1 MDQPQS
7 FDTAFTD
14 EGAAA
19 EQAQRAAQAMAEQK
33 AAIEGLVAARLRD
46 AIQAKENSGIEQ
58 IWLEDEDQYN
68 GYDAVNPPT
77 SGPTNTKEQRE
88 AERPVSPRST
98 VFLNITKPK
107 TDAAVARVT
116 EMAVPHD
123 DRPWEIGPTPVP
135 ELERAA
141 AGQDQRQITLKDG
154 AQASAMDVA
163 KAAIARARESAKRMA
178 DHIEDWMVEGNV
190 YAEWRKVLR
199 DAGRIGTGVVK
210 GPFPVLRK
218 DKKWRLTDGG
228 YSLEVVERLA
238 PTSKRIDPWDLYPDP
253 SCGDDIHAGAYIF
266 ERDFLTGRR
275 LRDLAALP
283 GYDRS
288 CIAQILKEG
297 PRKRSRADRYMRQKT
312 GEVPDFDTGTYEVFY
327 YYGDIPPE
335 QIIGGG
341 FKVPGL
347 TVDAEGQ
354 DFATQELAT
363 KLDEAL
369 QLATVPIVVTMVN
382 DRIVRMS
389 MNPLETGDFPFD
401 VFPWEPVDGQ
411 PWGRGIPRKIAVA
424 QRMLN
429 AAVRAL
435 LENAGVSAGPQVV
448 TAQGA
453 IQPWDG
459 NYTVQGRKGWHF
471 TPSET
476 LDDVRKAFAF
486 FTIDSAQQSL
496 QAIVDFALKM
506 ADELS
511 NLPLLMQGSV
521 GNSPD
526 SVGGMVIQQQN
537 AASPLKQI
545 AKLGDDKLFEPQI
558 KRYYAWGMQDPEV
571 PEDAKGDF
579 QCKARASTALIA
591 RDAAAQLLPQIL
603 PITKDPA
610 FGLDPAKAAEQML
623 RANKINPDDISL
635 DDDQKKAIADQQ
647 QNQPQDP
654 RIQAAQITAEQR
666 NAQVQAQLED
676 AQRERE
682 SRERIAAVEFQIQA
696 MEFAGQK
703 DITLEQLKAM
713 LAGKAID
720 ARTKQDMQARE
731 MEFAATTGQGRG
743 I

>member
-1 MDQPQS
+1 MDS

-14 EGAAA
+14 EGAELEAM
-19 EQAQRAAQAMAEQK
+19 QRREQAMAEQR
-33 AAIEGLVAARLRD
+33 AAIEGLVSARLRD

-77 SGPTNTKEQRE
+77 AGPNNTKEQRE
-88 AERPVSPRST
+88 AEKKPSPRST

-107 TDAAVARVT
+107 TDSAVARVT
-116 EMAVPHD
+116 ELAVPHD

-135 ELERAA
+135 ELEKAA
-141 AGQDQRQITLKDG
+141 AGQDNRQITLKDG
-154 AQASAMDVA
+154 TQAPARDVA
-163 KAAIARARESAKRMA
+163 KAAIERARAASKRMA
-178 DHIEDWMVEGNV
+178 DHIEDWMVEGGV
-190 YAEWRKVLR
+190 YAEWRKVIR

-210 GPFPVLRK
+210 GPFPVMRK
-218 DKKWRLTDGG
+218 DKKWVLRDGAHV
-228 YSLEVVERLA
+228 LEVVERLA

-253 SCGDDIHAGAYIF
+253 SCGDDIHAGAYVF
-266 ERDFLTGRR
+266 ERDFLTGRK
-275 LRDLAALP
+275 LRELAELP

-288 CIAQILKEG
+288 AIAQILRDG
-297 PRKRSRADRYMRQKT
+297 PRKRSRADRYMRQKQ
-312 GEVPDFDTGTYEVFY
+312 GEVPDFDTGTFEVFY

-335 QIIGGG
+335 HVIGGG

-347 TVDAEGQ
+347 TVDAEGN
-354 DFATQELAT
+354 DFSADDLAT
-363 KLDEAL
+363 SLDEAL
-369 QLATVPIVVTMVN
+369 QLATIPIVVTMVN

-411 PWGRGIPRKIAVA
+411 PWGRGIPRKMDVA
-424 QRMLN
+424 QRILN

-435 LENAGVSAGPQVV
+435 LENAGVSGGPQVV
-448 TAQGA
+448 TASGA

-459 NYTVQGRKGWHF
+459 NYSIQGRKGWHF
-471 TPSET
+471 TPNE
-476 LDDVRKAFAF
+476 LIDDVRKAFAF
-486 FTIDSAQQSL
+486 FTIDSAQQQL
-496 QAIVDFALKM
+496 QAIIEFALRM

-511 NLPLLMQGSV
+511 NLPLLLQGAV
-521 GNSPD
+521 GGAPD
-526 SVGGMVIQQQN
+526 TVGGMAMLQQN

-558 KRYYAWGMQDPEV
+558 KRYYAWGMQDPSV
-571 PEDAKGDF
+571 PAEAKGDF

-591 RDAAAQLLPQIL
+591 RDQAAAVLPQVL
-603 PITKDPA
+603 PMAKDPA
-610 FGLDPAKAAEQML
+610 FGLSPERTMEATL
-623 RANKINPDDISL
+623 RANKVNPEDVTLTEDE
-635 DDDQKKAIADQQ
+635 KKARDEAA

-654 RIQAAQITAEQR
+654 RIQAAEITAEQR
-666 NAQVQAQLED
+666 NAQVQAQIED
-676 AQRERE
+676 SQRERE

-703 DITLEQLKAM
+703 EISLEELKAM
-713 LAGKAID
+713 LAKTAID
-720 ARTKQDMQARE
+720 SRTKQDMQARE
-731 MEFAATTGQGRG
+731 LAYATGPGEGEG